1 MDGDRTATRRRVA
14 GSAWIDHDLVF
25 PTPLGTPLDA
35 SNVRKYFR
43 EVCDTAGVRP
53 RRIHDWRVTAASWW
67 ADLNVHPDTAKRVT
81 RHSQSSTFMEY
92 YTKSSSESRRAA
104 IEALDQL
111 FDG

>member
-1 MDGDRTATRRRVA
+1 MA
-14 GSAWIDHDLVF
+14 GSAWTDYDLVF

-53 RRIHDWRVTAASWW
+53 RRIHDWRVTAASWL
-67 ADLNVHPDTAKRVT
+67 ADLNIHPDTARRVT
-81 RHSQSSTFMEY
+81 RHSQSSTIMEY
-92 YTKSSSESRRAA
+92 YTKSSSEPRRVA

-111 FDG
+111 FNG